1 MSRALRTVLCV
12 LLSLPAI
19 AAYALAQNADIV
31 KITTPR
37 GIDQPILLIEVE
49 NPIASV
55 VLIAGGHGALGLKDT
70 NTMEWGDQNFLVR
83 TREKFA
89 ARKLMVAVLDA
100 PSDRPDGLD
109 TAFRLSNAHAGD
121 IGAVG
126 GYLKQLADVPVWLVG
141 TSMGT
146 FSAAQSGIAADN
158 VDGLVL
164 ASTVT
169 RPRRHWKVTETLPDG
184 VASMALDEIQVPT
197 LVLMH
202 AHDACDISPA
212 DGAAKVEKRL
222 ENAKPVEVVILDG
235 GLPPISEP
243 CQSRAQHGFY
253 GIEDKAIDAIVS
265 FIAANSKAG
274 AKDAEDK

>member
-1 MSRALRTVLCV
+1 MLRAFRAVICL
-12 LLSLPAI
+12 LLSVLVI
-19 AAYALAQNADIV
+19 AAYARAQNADIV

-37 GIDQPILLIEVE
+37 GIEQPILLIEVE
-49 NPIASV
+49 DPIASV
-55 VLIAGGHGALGLKDT
+55 ILIAGGHGALGLKDT
-70 NTMEWGDQNFLVR
+70 NTMEWGEQNFLVR
-83 TREKFA
+83 TRAKFA

-109 TAFRLSNAHAGD
+109 TTFRMGNAHAGD
-121 IGAVG
+121 IGAVAG
-126 GYLKQLADVPVWLVG
+126 HLKQLADVPVWLVG

-146 FSAAQSGIAADN
+146 FSAAQSAIAADN

-169 RPRRHWKVTETLPDG
+169 QPRRHWKVTQTHADG
-184 VASMALDEIQVPT
+184 VASMALDEILVPT
-197 LVLMH
+197 LILMH

-212 DGAAKVEKRL
+212 DGAAKVQKRL

-235 GLPPISEP
+235 GDAPISEP

-253 GIEDKAIDAIVS
+253 GIEDKAIDAIAS
-265 FIAANSKAG
+265 FIAANSHG
-274 AKDAEDK
+274 AKEDDKK